1 MVQAGDKIVLIDD
14 VLATGGTLNA
24 AIELVRRLGGEVVA
38 VLLLGQIK
46 ALDGL
51 SKLKIEK

>member
-1 MVQAGDKIVLIDD
+1 MQAGDKIVLIDD